1 MMISHNSP
9 SMQCRLNELL
19 NLYAS
24 QYFIMVYE
32 VEILTGTIDEK
43 FITKYDLRIA
53 DAVLYTLIMNA
64 VLCVS
69 LWMKEV
75 SKSFRK
81 LKALEDEL
89 NELILIQ

>member
-1 MMISHNSP
+1 MISHNSP

-24 QYFIMVYE
+24 QYFITVYE

-53 DAVLYTLIMNA
+53 DAD

-69 LWMKEV
+69 LSMKEV
-75 SKSFRK
+75 KKSFIK

-89 NELILIQ
+89 NELILMQ